1 MNRIS
6 VNRLNVFGFFVLILT
21 SVLTVLSFGYELKA
35 DSIILVAISFVL
47 LNQTVVGRITYRS
60 MVFIAACYIPIS
72 WNYGHPNLTIMSA
85 LLETNPSESF
95 EYFKDLNIVSVLVG
109 ILFLTFALFAE
120 RVFPKFKNSRLAFI
134 FFIVFIL
141 LACSKPVR
149 TIIKKDS
156 TTDYAATFF
165 SNFRY
170 SPISFIY
177 DWYDSYNKYYIYSN
191 EIMEQ
196 RNNKPTWTLLNTP
209 SEKKNY
215 ILVVGESVRKDYMNA
230 YGFPLENTP
239 FMSSANGMQWDHFL
253 SPGPNTFTSVI
264 RFLTLN
270 DGKNVQLNNNIITLA
285 NMAGIETYW
294 LSNQGKMGVFD
305 TGISALAHYSDKTIF
320 TKTGSFNDSNVYD
333 SALLPHVKEALSS
346 DANSKLI
353 IVHLIGSHPL
363 FCDRVE
369 GNVEFD
375 FSGDKI
381 SCYVQSI
388 KQTDNL
394 LSSINDMAIDAGLP
408 YSLIYLSDHGL
419 GHRDNGRNLR
429 HAPST
434 KESYEVPLFITGSDY
449 TEKTVIEN
457 HRSGFHFIYAL
468 SSIMGIEAKELNTG
482 YDFFGSQN
490 DPQKVNNG
498 EGLMVDLQSLAD
510 DPIK

>member
-1 MNRIS
+1 M
-6 VNRLNVFGFFVLILT
+6 
-21 SVLTVLSFGYELKA
+21 
-35 DSIILVAISFVL
+35 
-47 LNQTVVGRITYRS
+47 
-60 MVFIAACYIPIS
+60 
-72 WNYGHPNLTIMSA
+72 
-85 LLETNPSESF
+85 
-95 EYFKDLNIVSVLVG
+95 
-109 ILFLTFALFAE
+109 
-120 RVFPKFKNSRLAFI
+120 
-134 FFIVFIL
+134 
-141 LACSKPVR
+141 
-149 TIIKKDS
+149 

-177 DWYDSYNKYYIYSN
+177 DWYDSYKKYYIYSN

-196 RNNKPTWTLLNTP
+196 RNNKPTWTLLNTS

-239 FMSSANGMQWDHFL
+239 FMSSANGMQWNNFL

-333 SALLPHVKEALSS
+333 SALLPYVKEALSS

-468 SSIMGIEAKELNTG
+468 SSIMGIEAKELDTG